1 MAAGAPCGAP
11 AGGSGLRAP
20 PQADM
25 AGLELAS
32 HRLGGAQRHQAGLLD
47 GPAPATEVQGEA
59 GRGGGLAGTGRHQ
72 DHHAADG
79 AAEGSGGHGMDGE
92 EHRPPTPHRSGRA
105 RAPQAL
111 ASALARAEVDG
122 AVLVWCSLLPWLRP
136 VADSV
141 VRVWWCS
148 WGSSTPQRPFSP
160 ALGSG
165 AGCEPVPE
173 VPLEQRPVPATARS
187 ALVAWPC
194 RSAGSAGAPGCT
206 AAGGPGPQR

>member
-1 MAAGAPCGAP
+1 MA
-11 AGGSGLRAP
+11 SEHRD
-20 PQADM
+20 QTDV
-25 AGLELAS
+25 AGLKLAG

-59 GRGGGLAGTGRHQ
+59 GRGGRAGTGRHQ

-122 AVLVWCSLLPWLRP
+122 AVLVWCSPLLWLRP
-136 VADSV
+136 VLLTPLCVSGGASGFLHPSAPDETCT
-141 VRVWWCS
+141 WF
-148 WGSSTPQRPFSP
+148 WGRLRPSP
-160 ALGSG
+160 GG
-165 AGCEPVPE
+165 A
-173 VPLEQRPVPATARS
+173 A
-187 ALVAWPC
+187 
-194 RSAGSAGAPGCT
+194 
-206 AAGGPGPQR
+206 

>member
-1 MAAGAPCGAP
+1 
-11 AGGSGLRAP
+11 
-20 PQADM
+20 M
-25 AGLELAS
+25 AGLELAG
-32 HRLGGAQRHQAGLLD
+32 HGLGGAQRHQAGLLN

-59 GRGGGLAGTGRHQ
+59 GRGGLAGTGGHQ

-92 EHRPPTPHRSGRA
+92 EHRLPTPHRSGRA

-136 VADSV
+136 VLLTLLCVSGGVLGVPAPLSAGSNLH
-141 VRVWWCS
+141 WF
-148 WGSSTPQRPFSP
+148 WGR
-160 ALGSG
+160 LGS
-165 AGCEPVPE
+165 CPDVPS
-173 VPLEQRPVPATARS
+173 EQPPVPATARS
-187 ALVAWPC
+187 ALDAWRC

-206 AAGGPGPQR
+206 AAGGPGPMR